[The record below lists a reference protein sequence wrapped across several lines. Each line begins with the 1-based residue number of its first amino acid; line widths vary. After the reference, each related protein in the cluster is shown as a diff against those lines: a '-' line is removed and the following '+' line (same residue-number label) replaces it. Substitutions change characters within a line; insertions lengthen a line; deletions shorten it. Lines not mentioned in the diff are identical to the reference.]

1 MQTIPIATREETKI
15 PAGSYIAFHAENIA
29 HKMPENIQEMFAQH
43 LTSSGKERYPTL
55 LYTPDG
61 TTVQTIDDG
70 EVVGTLATKKE
81 RNGNYL
87 LLFRTSHPE
96 SETTILTTYVFE
108 TETVEECIALLD
120 KCISELIVQNRLA
133 TWRSRAV
140 ALQERGVTREETKN
154 IESLIAEAVHT
165 GNTTEGLIAA
175 EKVLREAVVNASA
188 VLKAQT
194 EAARETWKKVK
205 EETRNG
211 NQ

>member
-1 MQTIPIATREETKI
+1 M
-15 PAGSYIAFHAENIA
+15 
-29 HKMPENIQEMFAQH
+29 
-43 LTSSGKERYPTL
+43 
-55 LYTPDG
+55 
-61 TTVQTIDDG
+61 QTIDDG

-81 RNGNYL
+81 RNGNYF
-87 LLFRTSHPE
+87 LLFRTSNPE

-120 KCISELIVQNRLA
+120 KCISELVVQNRLA
-133 TWRSRAV
+133 TWRFRAV
-140 ALQERGVTREETKN
+140 ALQERGVTCEETKN